1 MPKTLKTQEEMV
13 GLAELKTPALW
24 KALAAEVLGTLFL
37 VLFGCASTLSG
48 EGTDVTKVSLTFG
61 FTLACLVQA
70 LDHIS
75 GCHVNPSVTIGFLVA
90 RYMSVTRTVTY
101 IIAQCIGGVL
111 GSAVLY
117 GITPEGSRFHMGVS
131 RFGLPDLTEGQG
143 FGVEV
148 LCTFMLVLTIFGTT
162 DDRRT
167 DVKGSVSL
175 GIALAAITTHL
186 FGIPYTGASLNPART
201 FGPALVV
208 GGDAWEHHWV
218 YWAGPLVGGALAA
231 LVYKNLFRGTKG
243 KVPPGANGGP
253 VATPLINMENG
264 NGKKF
269 ESIPVDDES

>member
-1 MPKTLKTQEEMV
+1 MPRTLKTQAEII
-13 GLAELKTPALW
+13 GLEELKTTGLW

-75 GCHVNPSVTIGFLVA
+75 GCHVNPSVTVGFLVA

-111 GSAVLY
+111 GSAILY
-117 GITPEGSRFHMGVS
+117 GITPEENRFGMGVS
-131 RFGLPDLTEGQG
+131 KFNPNLTEAQG

-148 LCTFMLVLTIFGTT
+148 LCTFMLVLTVFGTT
-162 DDRRT
+162 DCRRT
-167 DVKGSVSL
+167 DLKGSVSL
-175 GIALAAITTHL
+175 AIGLAAVCTHL

-208 GGDAWEHHWV
+208 GGDSWAHHWV
-218 YWAGPLVGGALAA
+218 YWVAPPIGGALAA
-231 LVYKNLFRGTKG
+231 LMYKVLFRQIKPAE
-243 KVPPGANGGP
+243 KEV
-253 VATPLINMENG
+253 VKSLEIENG
-264 NGKKF
+264 KQP
-269 ESIPVDDES
+269 ELTIVA